1 MDLGLYVVGKNS
13 KIGLCVCAP
22 NGSFIHH
29 LNTPSSL
36 NLSKPRGVC
45 FDYSGH
51 LFVTQCGPGVKGVC
65 VFKPSGEHVAT
76 FGLASSEVS
85 MKWPAGIVIDDD
97 GFVYVCDK
105 NGHECYVF

>member
-1 MDLGLYVVGKNS
+1 MLSELFQTKECPGPFGIVESHDGLYVVGKNS
-13 KIGLCVCAP
+13 KIGLYACAP

-45 FDYSGH
+45 FDCSGH
-51 LFVTQCGPGVKGVC
+51 LFVTQCGPGVEGVC

-76 FGLASSEVS
+76 FGLAS
-85 MKWPAGIVIDDD
+85 G
-97 GFVYVCDK
+97 
-105 NGHECYVF
+105 